1 MGATSRETSLRSRFT
16 KDSAACGLSEPA
28 SPEEERAMALARWS
42 PTWGLTRWQPE
53 RELQRLRTEMDRLFD
68 EAFGEGGE
76 RGWRVGA
83 WAPPVGLYDAEEA
96 FVLK

>member
-1 MGATSRETSLRSRFT
+1 
-16 KDSAACGLSEPA
+16 
-28 SPEEERAMALARWS
+28 MALARWS

-76 RGWRVGA
+76 SGWRA
-83 WAPPVGLYDAEEA
+83 
-96 FVLK
+96 